1 MKTLRPNIL
10 PPVMPVLF
18 ALHLVLLV
26 VFRHLQLHL
35 QCDGSDLG
43 EDYSEQSVE
52 HLGGVRGG
60 RVISQERM
68 TKEKEISRNKTPVH
82 QKNHIIT
89 DSRVMRLS
97 LNLKLPLRGKNNMQS
112 PKKIH

>member
-35 QCDGSDLG
+35 QCVGRDLG
-43 EDYSEQSVE
+43 EDYWEQLAE
-52 HLGGVRGG
+52 LLGGARDEK
-60 RVISQERM
+60 VISQERK
-68 TKEKEISRNKTPVH
+68 TKEKGISRNETPVH
-82 QKNHIIT
+82 QKKHTIIE
-89 DSRVMRLS
+89 S
-97 LNLKLPLRGKNNMQS
+97 
-112 PKKIH
+112 